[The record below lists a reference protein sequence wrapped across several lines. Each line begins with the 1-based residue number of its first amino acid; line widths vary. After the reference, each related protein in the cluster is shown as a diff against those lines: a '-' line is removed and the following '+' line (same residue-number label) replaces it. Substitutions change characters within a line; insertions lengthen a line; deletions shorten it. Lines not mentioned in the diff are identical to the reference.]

1 MERMKN
7 TTLSFYTCI
16 IFYKCIR
23 EERESMAEADKLH
36 VVLFPW
42 LAFRHIIPFL
52 ELSKPIAGKGHK
64 VSFISTPRNIDRLP
78 KFPPNSAPL
87 LSLVK
92 LPLPRVDNL
101 PEHAEATIDVPYD
114 KVQYLKKAF
123 DGLQTELTQFLK
135 ISNLDWIIYDFPPH
149 WLPQIASQLGISLAF
164 FSTVNAWSGAFF
176 GSAITMA
183 NSADYRTKLEDFTV
197 APKWVPFPSCIAF
210 WLHEIKR
217 LYNSVDDNIFGI
229 SDALRFGKTVMGCD
243 VFLIRSCTELEP
255 NWLHLLQE
263 LQQKPVVAVGLL
275 PPSFQGDK
283 GGKDDTWHTI
293 NVWLDIQEK
302 ESVVYVALGSE
313 VTPSQAELTELAL
326 VLELCGLPFFWALR
340 KQHDSANSFELPD
353 GFLERTEGR
362 GVVWTSWVP
371 QLRIL
376 AHDSVGGFVTRCDW
390 SSVIEG
396 LQFGRPLIMLP
407 YLGDQGLIARVLE
420 EKRVGIGIP
429 SDGVNALLQKM
440 SWDYV
445 RLLR

>member
-1 MERMKN
+1 
-7 TTLSFYTCI
+7 
-16 IFYKCIR
+16 
-23 EERESMAEADKLH
+23 MAEADKLH

-101 PEHAEATIDVPYD
+101 PEHTRPP
-114 KVQYLKKAF
+114 
-123 DGLQTELTQFLK
+123 LTC
-135 ISNLDWIIYDFPPH
+135 PTT
-149 WLPQIASQLGISLAF
+149 
-164 FSTVNAWSGAFF
+164 STVNAWSGAFF

-243 VFLIRSCTELEP
+243 VFLIRSYTELEP
-255 NWLHLLQE
+255 SWLHLLQE

-302 ESVVYVALGSE
+302 ESVVYIALGSE

-326 VLELCGLPFFWALR
+326 VLKLCGLPFFWALR
-340 KQHDSANSFELPD
+340 K
-353 GFLERTEGR
+353 
-362 GVVWTSWVP
+362 
-371 QLRIL
+371 
-376 AHDSVGGFVTRCDW
+376 
-390 SSVIEG
+390 
-396 LQFGRPLIMLP
+396 
-407 YLGDQGLIARVLE
+407 
-420 EKRVGIGIP
+420 
-429 SDGVNALLQKM
+429 
-440 SWDYV
+440 
-445 RLLR
+445 